1 MIGYSKISVTI
12 PDEIYNDMKEFTLRE
27 KIKISHLVAEAIADK
42 LRRIKEEKFI
52 QKVNEVFRDPEV
64 GKEQRLMAEAIADN
78 ADLEELPW

>member
-1 MIGYSKISVTI
+1 MGYSKISVTI
-12 PDEIYNDMKEFTLRE
+12 PDEMFNDMKEFTSRE

-42 LRRIKEEKFI
+42 LRKIKEERFV
-52 QKVNEVFRDPEV
+52 QQVNEVFRDPEV

>member
-1 MIGYSKISVTI
+1 MGYSKISVTI
-12 PDEIYNDMKEFTLRE
+12 PDEMFNDMKEFTSRE

-42 LRRIKEEKFI
+42 LRKIKEERFI
-52 QKVNEVFRDPEV
+52 QQVNKVFSDPKV

>member
-1 MIGYSKISVTI
+1 MGYSKISVTI
-12 PDEIYNDMKEFTLRE
+12 PDEMFNDMKEFTSRE

-42 LRRIKEEKFI
+42 LRKIKEERFI
-52 QKVNEVFRDPEV
+52 QQVNEVFRDPEV

>member
-1 MIGYSKISVTI
+1 MGYSKISVTI
-12 PDEIYNDMKEFTLRE
+12 PDEMYNDMKEFTAKE

-42 LRRIKEEKFI
+42 LRKIKEERFI
-52 QKVNEVFRDPEV
+52 QQVNEVFRDPEV